1 MTVQELTEY
10 IINEYGVESDHPFPR
25 DTVSSVFRHVDNKK
39 WFALTM
45 SIPYRTLGIARDGNV
60 DILNVKCDPVLNGS
74 LRGRPGFRP
83 AYHMNKDQWITILL
97 DGSAERE
104 EIAALVAM
112 SYRMTA
118 RKPRGRRAPAESAA
132 SGG

>member
-10 IINEYGVESDHPFPR
+10 IINEYGVEPDHPFPR

-118 RKPRGRRAPAESAA
+118 RKPRGRRARAESAA

>member
-1 MTVQELTEY
+1 MTVQELTAHIFDDY
-10 IINEYGVESDHPFPR
+10 SVEPDHPFPR
-25 DTVSSVFRHVDNKK
+25 DAVSSVFRHADNRK

-45 SIPYRTLGIARDGNV
+45 NIPYRTLGIQRDGSV
-60 DILNVKCDPVLNGS
+60 DILNVKCDPALNGS
-74 LRGRPGFRP
+74 LRGRPGFCP

-104 EIAALVAM
+104 QIFALVAM
-112 SYRMTA
+112 SYRMTS
-118 RKPRGRRAPAESAA
+118 RKLRRKRP